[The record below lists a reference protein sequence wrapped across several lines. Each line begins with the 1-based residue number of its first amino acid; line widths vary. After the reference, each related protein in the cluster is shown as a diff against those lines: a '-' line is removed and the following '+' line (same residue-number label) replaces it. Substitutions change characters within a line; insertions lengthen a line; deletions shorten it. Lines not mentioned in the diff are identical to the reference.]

1 MNKKVRSYR
10 KIDEHSF
17 NAIKKLI
24 ETGLT
29 GREIQRA
36 MNISAST
43 FWRVKSSETLTDYKD
58 YVAVKNYKY
67 KYNHPEEKTEGQEVA
82 ETISETAFTPLEI
95 NFTEAQAEIVI
106 EVLNKILEK
115 VSTIADNTKPKGLFR

>member
-1 MNKKVRSYR
+1 MNKRVRKYH

-17 NAIKKLI
+17 NAVKTLI
-24 ETGLT
+24 STGLS

-36 MNISAST
+36 LSISPST
-43 FWRVKSSETLTDYKD
+43 FHRIKSSETLEEYRQ
-58 YVAVKNYKY
+58 VVNMKNSAQK
-67 KYNHPEEKTEGQEVA
+67 HLPEKTEGERIVEA
-82 ETISETAFTPLEI
+82 INAAVTTPLEI

-115 VSTIADNTKPKGLFR
+115 VSLIADNTKPKGFFH

>member
-17 NAIKKLI
+17 NAIKKLV

-43 FWRVKSSETLTDYKD
+43 FWRVKTSETLADYKN
-58 YVAVKNYKY
+58 YMAAKNS
-67 KYNHPEEKTEGQEVA
+67 KYNHPEEKTEGQKIA
-82 ETISETAFTPLEI
+82 EAISEAAFAPLEI

-115 VSTIADNTKPKGLFR
+115 VSLIADNTKPKGLFR

>member
-1 MNKKVRSYR
+1 MNKKVRKYR

-17 NAIKKLI
+17 NAVKTLI
-24 ETGLT
+24 NTGLS

-36 MNISAST
+36 MSISQST
-43 FWRVKSSETLTDYKD
+43 YWRIKKSETLDEYRAT
-58 YVAVKNYKY
+58 VLQKNA
-67 KYNHPEEKTEGQEVA
+67 PSKTEGEKVA
-82 ETISETAFTPLEI
+82 DQIAEAARATVEI

-115 VSTIADNTKPKGLFR
+115 VSLIADNTKPKGFFH

>member
-17 NAIKKLI
+17 NAIKKLV

-29 GREIQRA
+29 GKEIQRA

-43 FWRVKSSETLTDYKD
+43 FWRVKASENLADYKS
-58 YVAVKNYKY
+58 YMAAKNN
-67 KYNHPEEKTEGQEVA
+67 KYNHPEEKTEGQKIVEAINAAV
-82 ETISETAFTPLEI
+82 TTPLEI

-115 VSTIADNTKPKGLFR
+115 VSLIADNTKPKGFFH